1 MASSPFIP
9 PDFGFKIIMQKFQEQ
24 DWWLVG
30 HICTVSNCHCK
41 CLSVLRLLWCR
52 QSVLCL
58 WPSRVHSSGLMASVA
73 PFRETPSLR
82 TAYDPTEWLLCLC
95 SLQTPSRHLAGEPR
109 GPVLGTPPPACLTL
123 LPWAWISSKC
133 SRMPCLLRQAR
144 HSLHT
149 ILTSENAMAPSFLI
163 NSRTTFKTY
172 LNFHLLWGALPRSL
186 GPTGP
191 IQFIGCVSNTLCC
204 RYHLYMTFL
213 WILSLKTRLKPILVP
228 TTSNNC
234 LEHSDFF
241 GWKHLQ
247 D

>member
-1 MASSPFIP
+1 
-9 PDFGFKIIMQKFQEQ
+9 MQKFQEQ

-30 HICTVSNCHCK
+30 HIHTVSNRHCK
-41 CLSVLRLLWCR
+41 CLSDLCLLWCR

-58 WPSRVHSSGLMASVA
+58 WSSHVHRSGLMASVA

-95 SLQTPSRHLAGEPR
+95 SLQTPSRHLAEEPR
-109 GPVLGTPPPACLTL
+109 GPVLGTPRSMPYPAPMGLDFF
-123 LPWAWISSKC
+123 KC

-149 ILTSENAMAPSFLI
+149 VLTSENALAPSFLI
-163 NSRTTFKTY
+163 NSRTTFKTH
-172 LNFHLLWGALPRSL
+172 LNFHLLWGTLPGSL
-186 GPTGP
+186 GSTGP
-191 IQFIGCVSNTLCC
+191 IQFVGCVSNTLCC

-213 WILSLKTRLKPILVP
+213 WILSLKARLKPILVP